1 MATPC
6 IETGRLSDQDLIW
19 TNLGG
24 ANEITGFTFSG
35 SDANDWS
42 VIFST
47 CQVTLGPGQ
56 DCNLSLSFIPSA
68 PGPRQATVALVD
80 SESPTAVVSLSGVGT
95 VGYYT
100 ADSSGNIGTFGDA
113 FPFGNI
119 PPWQPLNAP
128 IVSLATASD
137 GFGYWLAG
145 KDGGVFGFGD
155 APFFGSMGGHQLNQP
170 IVGIVSTPDLNGYW
184 LVAAGGGIF
193 TFGGAQF
200 YGSMGGHPLNQP
212 VVGMAPSW
220 NGRGYWFVA
229 SDGGVFSFGDAPYL
243 GSAIGPGAE
252 GVVGISTTSRP
263 VAG

>member
-1 MATPC
+1 VATPC

-56 DCNLSLSFIPSA
+56 DRNLSLSFIPSA

-80 SESPTAVVSLSGVGT
+80 S
-95 VGYYT
+95 
-100 ADSSGNIGTFGDA
+100 
-113 FPFGNI
+113 
-119 PPWQPLNAP
+119 
-128 IVSLATASD
+128 
-137 GFGYWLAG
+137 
-145 KDGGVFGFGD
+145 
-155 APFFGSMGGHQLNQP
+155 
-170 IVGIVSTPDLNGYW
+170 
-184 LVAAGGGIF
+184 GGIF

-212 VVGMAPSW
+212 VVGMATTPD
-220 NGRGYWFVA
+220 GGGYWFVA
-229 SDGGVFSFGDAPYL
+229 SDGSVFSFGDPPYL